1 MIEDIHKIFGIR
13 HYQLSDVAFAELL
26 WPLLLI
32 VVVVVRGQSASERV
46 SVTDVLRWTPCST
59 LYWRCRRTDSSEAS
73 YDRRFPHTLDLQQT
87 SSQHNLCNI
96 PRPAAT
102 PNQHRLTNMPTK
114 YDFYRTK
121 TKQAERSNTFF
132 VTLNVKLIDASIVF
146 MLAAKQR
153 TPAIKLAILTTTI
166 FEAQVI

>member
-1 MIEDIHKIFGIR
+1 
-13 HYQLSDVAFAELL
+13 
-26 WPLLLI
+26 
-32 VVVVVRGQSASERV
+32 
-46 SVTDVLRWTPCST
+46 
-59 LYWRCRRTDSSEAS
+59 
-73 YDRRFPHTLDLQQT
+73 
-87 SSQHNLCNI
+87 
-96 PRPAAT
+96 
-102 PNQHRLTNMPTK
+102 MPTK